1 MEVSLVGQR
10 APTAKLAAHLYHGL
24 EFCQMGSLRL
34 QVEGTRQ
41 IACVHYESL
50 AKFIE
55 TKALTEE
62 TFKQYV
68 NPQGKAKF
76 GKVGGFLANIDS
88 AMADTLANCSVM
100 IFSGTVAPGH
110 LMLMPAGMVFM
121 ETICVSHS
129 KKSGTDS
136 IGLRLGL
143 LYSSPQAW
151 KGYAN
156 VKRVYDDLTPKLLA
170 TPTAC
175 LLKLI
180 IDKHQERLVMQN
192 TLHVMMKHSDESDG
206 QN

>member
-1 MEVSLVGQR
+1 
-10 APTAKLAAHLYHGL
+10 
-24 EFCQMGSLRL
+24 MGSLRL

-50 AKFIE
+50 AKVIE

-76 GKVGGFLANIDS
+76 GKVGGFLSNIDS

-121 ETICVSHS
+121 ETVCVSHS

-143 LYSSPQAW
+143 LYSSPQA
-151 KGYAN
+151 
-156 VKRVYDDLTPKLLA
+156 
-170 TPTAC
+170 
-175 LLKLI
+175 
-180 IDKHQERLVMQN
+180 QEGLRQRQAGV
-192 TLHVMMKHSDESDG
+192 
-206 QN
+206 

>member
-1 MEVSLVGQR
+1 M
-10 APTAKLAAHLYHGL
+10 
-24 EFCQMGSLRL
+24 
-34 QVEGTRQ
+34 
-41 IACVHYESL
+41 
-50 AKFIE
+50 
-55 TKALTEE
+55 
-62 TFKQYV
+62 
-68 NPQGKAKF
+68 
-76 GKVGGFLANIDS
+76 GGFLANIDS
-88 AMADTLANCSVM
+88 ALADTLANCSVM

-121 ETICVSHS
+121 ETVCVSHS

-180 IDKHQERLVMQN
+180 IDKHHERLVMQN
-192 TLHVMMKHSDESDG
+192 TLPVMMKNSDIDG
-206 QN
+206 EHLTKEELKALGSLEDNLFDSLRGTTFVSMYQRLG